1 MLLARSIRRS
11 SLASAR
17 YASTLVVADCD
28 ATGVTAATLSAM
40 TASGALGPSASVL
53 VYGASGDAA
62 AAAGTMSGADAV
74 FHFEGTPSAK
84 SVAAFVKDKGF
95 THVVAPVGNK
105 MKDFVPR
112 VAAALGVSPVTEVVE
127 VLGEDAFVRPM
138 YAGNALATV
147 RAGGDV
153 KVLTVH
159 ATAFD
164 KCDAGGSAAVEPAA
178 LADAGDEAAAFVSA
192 SSGGGDRPDL
202 TAARVVIAG
211 GRGMKSGENFGML
224 ETLADKLGGAV
235 GASRAA
241 VDAGMVPNELQVGQT
256 GKVVAPELYVAVGI
270 SGAIQHLSGM
280 KDSKT
285 IVAIN
290 KDAEAPIFQVADYG
304 LVEDLFKAVPE
315 LEEKVA
321 QAAQPRSSR
330 GRGERPAPRP
340 PPISESDMKTS
351 STGPAAGSN
360 RWAKNPFARS
370 ISSTAI
376 NRKRLQK
383 KKKANTAPAAP
394 AARWV
399 PRRDESSPT
408 FVQIASWFFLFAFL
422 VDTAVRTYA
431 PAAAPEPEP
440 EKKSLPMLAIAA
452 GAVAIPLAAPH
463 VGTALAMGAAAVSK
477 IVPAAPAAASFAKAL
492 VPAAAP
498 VVAASRVA
506 PVAIILK
513 VWRAL
518 RGVVGFAA
526 VA

>member
-1 MLLARSIRRS
+1 
-11 SLASAR
+11 
-17 YASTLVVADCD
+17 
-28 ATGVTAATLSAM
+28 
-40 TASGALGPSASVL
+40 
-53 VYGASGDAA
+53 
-62 AAAGTMSGADAV
+62 
-74 FHFEGTPSAK
+74 
-84 SVAAFVKDKGF
+84 
-95 THVVAPVGNK
+95 
-105 MKDFVPR
+105 
-112 VAAALGVSPVTEVVE
+112 
-127 VLGEDAFVRPM
+127 
-138 YAGNALATV
+138 
-147 RAGGDV
+147 
-153 KVLTVH
+153 
-159 ATAFD
+159 
-164 KCDAGGSAAVEPAA
+164 
-178 LADAGDEAAAFVSA
+178 
-192 SSGGGDRPDL
+192 
-202 TAARVVIAG
+202 
-211 GRGMKSGENFGML
+211 ML

-315 LEEKVA
+315 LEEGRVGRRASARARPRRKTR
-321 QAAQPRSSR
+321 AAPLVNHPPALAGRGSSTRRPDDLSSSR
-330 GRGERPAPRP
+330 PARTARCRRVQIAVKTDDLDAAARRRRRAVDRPVEAVVAVVGGRPVVEGVVRDRYHHDDILAQIP
-340 PPISESDMKTS
+340 PNVWRVPVSQISESDMKTS

-399 PRRDESSPT
+399 PPPATESSPT

-440 EKKSLPMLAIAA
+440 EKKSLPNLAIAA
-452 GAVAIPLAAPH
+452 GAVAIPLEAPH

-498 VVAASRVA
+498 VVAPRRARGDHPQGLAGAPRRRGLRRGRVGAAAIPPKSRAARSVRRRAPSLEVKVA
-506 PVAIILK
+506 PRILG
-513 VWRAL
+513 RQY
-518 RGVVGFAA
+518 G
-526 VA
+526 